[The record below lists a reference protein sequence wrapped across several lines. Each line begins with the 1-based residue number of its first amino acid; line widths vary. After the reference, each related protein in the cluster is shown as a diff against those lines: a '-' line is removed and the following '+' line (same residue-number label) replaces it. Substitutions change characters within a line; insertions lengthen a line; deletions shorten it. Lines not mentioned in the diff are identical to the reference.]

1 MNAPMPFAEFAQMP
15 DSWAAVRPAC
25 PICGKHETRFHAEAH
40 DIEYCTSHEDWVW
53 HSCDSC
59 GVLFIDPMPVDRLSE
74 IYPANYYSYG
84 AGEDGAGKAST
95 VQKIKEALDRKRFK
109 SLLAAIP
116 GKQLAVLDIGGGSGW
131 LLDMV
136 KGADSRVSQTT
147 VVDLDAGA
155 AELARA
161 KGHTFVQGRIED
173 ADLDTKFD
181 FILMLNLI
189 EHVSDPRAMLAKV
202 RRLLKPGGQL
212 FIKTPNYMSLDAH
225 LFRHRSWAGFH
236 TPRHFVLFQR
246 RSLEALA
253 LECGLETVSFSY
265 TQGAPFWSVSLLEEL
280 RRLGLVK
287 VTAQRPA
294 VSHPLIPALQ
304 AMTAA
309 FDFLRRPFAPLS
321 QMEMVLRPAE

>member
-1 MNAPMPFAEFAQMP
+1 MNAPAHFPELAEMTGY
-15 DSWAAVRPAC
+15 RPAC
-25 PICGKHETRFHAEAH
+25 PLCGKAETRFHAEAH
-40 DIEYCTSHEDWVW
+40 DIEYCTSDESWIW
-53 HSCDSC
+53 HACDPC
-59 GVLFIDPMPVDRLSE
+59 GVLFIDPMPVDRLGE

-84 AGEDGAGKAST
+84 AGKASA
-95 VQKIKEALDRKRFK
+95 VQKIKEALDRRRFK
-109 SLLAAIP
+109 RLLGAVP
-116 GKQLAVLDIGGGSGW
+116 GEELSVLDIGGGSGW

-136 KGADSRVSQTT
+136 KSADPRVTRTT

-155 AELARA
+155 AQLARA

-173 ADLDTKFD
+173 AELDGKFD

-212 FIKTPNYMSLDAH
+212 FIKTPNYASLDAR

-246 RSLEALA
+246 RSLEALCR
-253 LECGLETVSFSY
+253 ECGLEPESFSY

-280 RRLGLVK
+280 RKLGLVK
-287 VTAQRPA
+287 ITATRPA
-294 VSHPLIPALQ
+294 VAHPLIPLLQ
-304 AMTAA
+304 AASAA
-309 FDFLRRPFAPLS
+309 FDLLRRPFAPLS
-321 QMEMVLRPAE
+321 QMELVARLAD

>member
-1 MNAPMPFAEFAQMP
+1 MNALAQFPEASEMIGY
-15 DSWAAVRPAC
+15 RPAC
-25 PICGKHETRFHAEAH
+25 PLCGKRETRFHAEAH
-40 DIEYCTSHEDWVW
+40 DIEYCTSDESWTW
-53 HSCDSC
+53 HACDPC
-59 GVLFIDPMPVDRLSE
+59 GVLFIDPMPVDRLGE
-74 IYPANYYSYG
+74 IYPSNYYSYG
-84 AGEDGAGKAST
+84 AGKASM
-95 VQKIKEALDRKRFK
+95 VQKIKETLDRRRFRG
-109 SLLAAIP
+109 LLCAIP
-116 GKQLAVLDIGGGSGW
+116 GKQLSVLDIGGGSGW

-136 KGADSRVSQTT
+136 KGADARVTRTT

-173 ADLDTKFD
+173 AEFDGTFD

-212 FIKTPNYMSLDAH
+212 FIKTPNYNSLDAR

-246 RSLEALA
+246 RSLEGLA
-253 LECGLETVSFSY
+253 RECGLEPVSFSY

-280 RRLGLVK
+280 RKLGLVK
-287 VTAQRPA
+287 ITAERPA
-294 VSHPLIPALQ
+294 VSHPLIPLLQ
-304 AMTAA
+304 AGSAA

-321 QMEMVLRPAE
+321 QMEMVLKSAD

>member
-1 MNAPMPFAEFAQMP
+1 MNAPAHFPELAEMTGY
-15 DSWAAVRPAC
+15 RPAC
-25 PICGKHETRFHAEAH
+25 PLCGKAETRFHAEAH
-40 DIEYCTSHEDWVW
+40 DIEYCTSDESWIW
-53 HSCDSC
+53 HACDPC
-59 GVLFIDPMPVDRLSE
+59 GVLFIDPMPVDRLGE

-84 AGEDGAGKAST
+84 AGKASA
-95 VQKIKEALDRKRFK
+95 VQKIKEALDRRRFK
-109 SLLAAIP
+109 SLLGAVP
-116 GKQLAVLDIGGGSGW
+116 GEELSVLDIGGGSGW

-136 KGADSRVSQTT
+136 KGADPRVTRTT

-155 AELARA
+155 AQLARA

-173 ADLDTKFD
+173 AELDGKFD

-212 FIKTPNYMSLDAH
+212 FIKTPNYASLDAR

-246 RSLEALA
+246 RSLEALCR
-253 LECGLETVSFSY
+253 ECGLEPDSFSY
-265 TQGAPFWSVSLLEEL
+265 THGAPFWSVSRLEAL
-280 RRLGLVK
+280 RKLGLVK
-287 VTAQRPA
+287 ITAARPA
-294 VSHPLIPALQ
+294 VAHPLIPLLQ
-304 AMTAA
+304 AASAA

-321 QMEMVLRPAE
+321 QMELVARLAD

>member
-1 MNAPMPFAEFAQMP
+1 MTGY
-15 DSWAAVRPAC
+15 RPAC
-25 PICGKHETRFHAEAH
+25 PLCGRHETRFHAEAH
-40 DIEYCTSHEDWVW
+40 DIEYCTSDESWIW
-53 HSCDSC
+53 HACDPC
-59 GVLFIDPMPVDRLSE
+59 GVLFIDPMPVDRLGT

-84 AGEDGAGKAST
+84 AGEAGGKAST
-95 VQKIKEALDRKRFK
+95 VQKIKEALDRRRFK
-109 SLLAAIP
+109 SLLSTVR
-116 GKQLAVLDIGGGSGW
+116 GNQLSVLDIGGGSGW

-136 KGADSRVSQTT
+136 RDADPRVTQTT

-155 AELARA
+155 AGLARA

-173 ADLDTKFD
+173 AALDGTFD

-189 EHVSDPRAMLAKV
+189 EHVADPRAMLAKV

-212 FIKTPNYMSLDAH
+212 FIKTPNYASLDAR

-246 RSLEALA
+246 RSLETLA
-253 LECGLETVSFSY
+253 RECGLEPVSFSY

-280 RRLGLVK
+280 RRLGLVRI
-287 VTAQRPA
+287 TAERPA
-294 VSHPLIPALQ
+294 VTHPLIPALQ
-304 AMTAA
+304 AASAA

-321 QMEMVLRPAE
+321 QMELVLKPAE

>member
-1 MNAPMPFAEFAQMP
+1 MNAPALFPELAEMTGH
-15 DSWAAVRPAC
+15 RPQC
-25 PICGKHETRFHAEAH
+25 PLCGRNDTRFHAEAH
-40 DIEYCTSHEDWVW
+40 DIEYCTSHEDWIW
-53 HSCDSC
+53 HACDPC
-59 GVLFIDPMPVDRLSE
+59 GVLFIDPMPVDRLGE

-84 AGEDGAGKAST
+84 AGEDGGKASA
-95 VQKIKEALDRKRFK
+95 VQKIKEALDRRRFK
-109 SLLAAIP
+109 SLLGAVP
-116 GKQLAVLDIGGGSGW
+116 GENLSVLDIGGGSGW

-136 KGADSRVSQTT
+136 KGADARVTKTT
-147 VVDLDAGA
+147 VVDLDGGA
-155 AELARA
+155 AQLARA

-173 ADLDTKFD
+173 AELDGQFD

-212 FIKTPNYMSLDAH
+212 FIKTPNYMSLDAR

-253 LECGLETVSFSY
+253 QECGLETVSFSY

-287 VTAQRPA
+287 ITAQRPA
-294 VSHPLIPALQ
+294 VAHPLIPLLQ
-304 AMTAA
+304 AGSAA

-321 QMEMVLRPAE
+321 QMELVLRPAE